1 VSVMADASSE
11 HASVSGSLVTP
22 TRDNSGSRISQ
33 SSSSTPTQPTA
44 AATTTAATTTTI
56 VDEAQECLAQS
67 LFMFLYAD
75 LRLLSATGRINTKF
89 ETLCIDSD
97 KVQRTTS
104 AQMAQ
109 LVEKSQSPPQ
119 DGDDVTSCIGSCDGV
134 SPAQVMAIL
143 FVELRQEVL
152 AQRKRAKE
160 QLKDRGWVP
169 NLTVITDIDDD
180 DDDAGLL
187 NKITDRKG
195 RKEFETDMHAL
206 IRSYN
211 DMLAH
216 DLRGIPEVK
225 LEKKVM
231 TPPTLLGNANTPFR
245 KTWFP
250 SQLTQRLFSFDDMDQ
265 PLPQPQH
272 DTDEEGSKNSKSNA
286 AIERFRNVA
295 MLLRKTPLGTSPER
309 GLHNDIG
316 CCEMTKSDK
325 AFSSATRE
333 TQLSQI
339 DESQENAG
347 LDETVTMSNTSES
360 RMQSPDGRKEGLKSA
375 NESNIYG
382 KRVQDSMEPPE
393 HTHIIGSPLL
403 HIGPGLKKHLASY
416 VEKIREDQVLH
427 HRLIIP
433 ADDYET
439 FAGAE
444 DVGNKLVQMTSSL
457 NLPRS
462 FYIPPEFASSSLD
475 EPKTLSS
482 SEDGR
487 NMSESELL
495 DFMTKCIESRNTHSL
510 DFMAEFFRDDTV
522 SQTMVKSEAQMVWLQ
537 DWFQIKDC
545 IYAISVDKKKKRVLV
560 LFRGATTR
568 ADWNHAF
575 DASMKRGHNPVE
587 DDYEGKTPYL
597 KVHSGFYTYLFRIR
611 KDTHTRKYDE
621 IANKGLW
628 HIVVAIFIAHR
639 QLCCST
645 LILLLSF
652 L

>member
-1 VSVMADASSE
+1 MPHAESASVMADAS
-11 HASVSGSLVTP
+11 VSGCLVTP
-22 TRDNSGSRISQ
+22 ARDSSGRRISQ

-44 AATTTAATTTTI
+44 AATTAAAATTTV

-97 KVQRTTS
+97 QVQRTTS

-109 LVEKSQSPPQ
+109 LVEKSQSPPEEG
-119 DGDDVTSCIGSCDGV
+119 DGSLIGSCDGV

-187 NKITDRKG
+187 NKITDRNG

-225 LEKKVM
+225 LEK
-231 TPPTLLGNANTPFR
+231 TITTQPILLDNFNTPFR
-245 KTWFP
+245 KTWLFP

-265 PLPQPQH
+265 PLPKN

-309 GLHNDIG
+309 GLYDDIG

-339 DESQENAG
+339 DESQENTG
-347 LDETVTMSNTSES
+347 LDETITMSNALKSII
-360 RMQSPDGRKEGLKSA
+360 QSPDGRKEGLKSV
-375 NESNIYG
+375 NESNICG

-403 HIGPGLKKHLASY
+403 HIGPGIKKHLATY

-462 FYIPPEFASSSLD
+462 YYLPPEFASSSLD
-475 EPKTLSS
+475 EPEMLPS
-482 SEDGR
+482 SEAGR

-495 DFMTKCIESRNTHSL
+495 DFMKNCIESRNTHSL
-510 DFMAEFFRDDTV
+510 DFMADFFRDDTV
-522 SQTMVKSEAQMVWLQ
+522 SQTMVKSEAQVVWLQ

-621 IANKGLW
+621 IANKGLR
-628 HIVVAIFIAHR
+628 H
-639 QLCCST
+639 
-645 LILLLSF
+645 LLLHCSSRIINCTF
-652 L
+652 QLSSCF

>member
-1 VSVMADASSE
+1 
-11 HASVSGSLVTP
+11 
-22 TRDNSGSRISQ
+22 
-33 SSSSTPTQPTA
+33 
-44 AATTTAATTTTI
+44 
-56 VDEAQECLAQS
+56 
-67 LFMFLYAD
+67 
-75 LRLLSATGRINTKF
+75 
-89 ETLCIDSD
+89 
-97 KVQRTTS
+97 
-104 AQMAQ
+104 MAQ
-109 LVEKSQSPPQ
+109 LVDKAQSPSE
-119 DGDDVTSCIGSCDGV
+119 GDSLIDSCEGV

-143 FVELRQEVL
+143 FVELRLEVL

-160 QLKDRGWVP
+160 QLKERGWAP
-169 NLTVITDIDDD
+169 NLNAVADNE

-225 LEKKVM
+225 LEKKVIS
-231 TPPTLLGNANTPFR
+231 PPTLLGNANTPFR
-245 KTWFP
+245 KTW
-250 SQLTQRLFSFDDMDQ
+250 QLTQRLFSLDEMDQ
-265 PLPQPQH
+265 PLTQQEPSKN
-272 DTDEEGSKNSKSNA
+272 DIDDDEGSKNSKSNA
-286 AIERFRNVA
+286 AIERIRNV
-295 MLLRKTPLGTSPER
+295 LRKRHMGTSPER
-309 GLHNDIG
+309 GSHNDNGG
-316 CCEMTKSDK
+316 CEVTKS
-325 AFSSATRE
+325 AATRE

-339 DESQENAG
+339 DESQESG
-347 LDETVTMSNTSES
+347 GFDEATSMSNVLES
-360 RMQSPDGRKEGLKSA
+360 MSQRPEGR
-375 NESNIYG
+375 NESQKSVNESKTNG
-382 KRVQDSMEPPE
+382 KPVSDSMEPPE
-393 HTHIIGSPLL
+393 TANIIGSPLL
-403 HIGPGLKKHLASY
+403 HLGPGIKKHLTSY

-462 FYIPPEFASSSLD
+462 HYLPLELAASSSEEL
-475 EPKTLSS
+475 TASS
-482 SEDGR
+482 SDTGR

-495 DFMTKCIESRNTHSL
+495 DFMSKCIESRNTHSL
-510 DFMAEFFRDDTV
+510 DFMADFFRDDTV
-522 SQTMVKSEAQMVWLQ
+522 SQTMVKSEAQVVWLQ

-575 DASMKRGHNPVE
+575 DASMKRGHNPVK
-587 DDYEGKTPYL
+587 DDYEGKTSYL

-621 IANKGLW
+621 IANKGLC
-628 HIVVAIFIAHR
+628 HRLLYVALRIVELTG
-639 QLCCST
+639 Q
-645 LILLLSF
+645 LSF
-652 L
+652 PVLSMLSNKVYEYGNRMIGSDFTVTVNGYSLGGALSLLFGFYASTDERFTRHGPVKIFTYGMPYCVGHSFADAFRHQEKKRMVQHARFYNNNDIGEFHFAARMILSLWKMSNAYA